1 MHKPRNEITFQILKF
16 NPIPQLYD
24 SICQIP
30 FDRFRDQLQLETV
43 QNGTAVKIGKK
54 RESVYEALGYL
65 KFIFACVALFY

>member
-1 MHKPRNEITFQILKF
+1 MKSHFRSSNLILF
-16 NPIPQLYD
+16 LSLYD

-30 FDRFRDQLQLETV
+30 FDRFRDKLQLETV